1 MRTTP
6 DLRPHLRFI
15 FFPPVFWLALLG
27 LVLPLFGFGKIA
39 EEVWTH
45 EPMGW
50 DSSVLL
56 AIHRLASPALDQLMI
71 GLSHVGG
78 FLGMFLLSAGTL
90 AYLALRRRWL
100 QAIFF
105 GLATAGA
112 EGGNLL
118 LKALFH
124 RHRPDL
130 WPSPTPE
137 HDYSFPSGHAMGVVA
152 VMAGLVVLA
161 WPTRWRWPV
170 VVLGALFAAAV
181 SFSRLYLGVHFPSDV
196 LAGWGAALAWVTA
209 LGLFFHRYGL
219 ALLRA
224 QIKSEHHEDS
234 ARRR

>member
-6 DLRPHLRFI
+6 DLRHRLRFI
-15 FFPPVFWLALLG
+15 FFQPVFWFVLLG

-39 EEVWTH
+39 EEVWTR
-45 EPMGW
+45 EAMGW
-50 DSSVLL
+50 EPSVLL
-56 AIHRLASPALDQLMI
+56 AIHRFASPALDRLMV
-71 GLSHVGG
+71 GLSDIGG
-78 FLGMFLLSAGTL
+78 FLGMFLLATGTL
-90 AYLALRRRWL
+90 AYLAFRRQWLR
-100 QAIFF
+100 AIFF
-105 GLATAGA
+105 GLATAGV
-112 EGGNLL
+112 EGSNLL

-161 WPTRWRWPV
+161 WPTRWRWPM
-170 VVLGALFAAAV
+170 VVLGTLFAVAV

-196 LAGWGAALAWVTA
+196 LAGWGVALAWVTV

-219 ALLRA
+219 ASRGT
-224 QIKSEHHEDS
+224 
-234 ARRR
+234 

>member
-6 DLRPHLRFI
+6 DLRHRLRFI
-15 FFPPVFWLALLG
+15 FFQPVFWFVLLG

-39 EEVWTH
+39 EEVWTR

-50 DSSVLL
+50 EPSVLL
-56 AIHRLASPALDQLMI
+56 AIHRFASPALDQLMV
-71 GLSHVGG
+71 GLSYVGG

-90 AYLALRRRWL
+90 AYLALRRQWL
-100 QAIFF
+100 RAIFF
-105 GLATAGA
+105 GLATAGV

-124 RHRPDL
+124 RHRPNL

-137 HDYSFPSGHAMGVVA
+137 HDYGFPSGHAMGVVA

-196 LAGWGAALAWVTA
+196 LAG
-209 LGLFFHRYGL
+209 
-219 ALLRA
+219 
-224 QIKSEHHEDS
+224 
-234 ARRR
+234 